1 MVRLKA
7 PAVIVELLLLL
18 CAATPLINAGC
29 PNWCSQHGI
38 CNGAGDDATCECE
51 MGYVGDDCGTR
62 LCPKGDDPFTK
73 DQASRT
79 VQLVTG
85 ATRGTLAGQLQVTF
99 NGETAGFDAAAGKF
113 DGAACSKAIS
123 ALPNVQFASCQ
134 RISTNEWSGGTYEIA
149 FDAWP
154 TIPWENNLFS
164 HNGNPPLSAF
174 ACNMSSISADAW
186 APWCELSDVAV
197 GPLKEY
203 AECSNHGVCERAAAS
218 CHCSLGFHGL
228 ACDDMTD
235 ADDITTHTAEGP
247 FFTAAVLKVRAARGA
262 SAEYRL
268 IEAVAGES
276 TALALSGTGDLA
288 VSGSLSAP
296 AAVIGTPL
304 LSGEHTAAAQAALA
318 VTVGSTLYSKT
329 AVAVAIESPAPGAAL
344 LQLTAGKSGEGLRV
358 GADGSGAVFTGAG
371 GVTVQQGGLAVIE
384 GDALLAG
391 NVTVSGALRADGSVS
406 GAAVTAL
413 SGGLQ
418 AALTAATGAA
428 ATVSAQ
434 HPGFTGDVLSLELA
448 REPASAS
455 GNDTTAGASTTSA
468 ALLRAASGG
477 VERFSIAA
485 DGATAVHY
493 GGLAVKRGGVTVGA
507 GGVHVE
513 SGGLEVKGGIT
524 LLSGALKLT
533 TPQGLDIAG
542 GGLRASTSEPTAAAV
557 TAAATAAGYA
567 GAVLRVEAAH
577 AAVNAPFKL
586 VQGVVAGAA
595 VLNVTSAGDVQT
607 AGSVS
612 AQGSVTA
619 GGLLISQGGTVF
631 ARNSISAGA
640 VIDASEPAAAGAFLS
655 IADDGAVAA
664 NKLLLPSA
672 ATTSAGRLLLLH
684 NGDAQATSGAAVVP
698 PGYTVL
704 FVHDGT
710 AWQDLR
716 VIDAAVTRL
725 QGVTTLT
732 AAADLDIGDQAF
744 KARAL
749 LAGGAPSGHVAVYGS
764 GGLLTAAQGLTWD
777 AATGV
782 VTVPKL
788 KVRCTTEQ

>member
-1 MVRLKA
+1 MVRLKT
-7 PAVIVELLLLL
+7 PLLLL
-18 CAATPLINAGC
+18 CAAAPLVNAGC

-51 MGYVGDDCGTR
+51 MGYLGDDCGTR
-62 LCPKGDDPFTK
+62 LCPKGDDPLTK

-99 NGETAGFDAAAGKF
+99 NGETAVFDAAAGKF

-123 ALPNVQFASCQ
+123 ALPNVQFASCE

-164 HNGNPPLSAF
+164 HNGDPPLSAF
-174 ACNMSSISADAW
+174 ACNMSSITADAW

-203 AECSNHGVCERAAAS
+203 AECSNHGVCKRAAAT

-268 IEAVAGES
+268 IEAVAGET

-296 AAVIGTPL
+296 VAVIGTPL
-304 LSGEHTAAAQAALA
+304 VSGELAAAAEAALA

-358 GADGSGAVFTGAG
+358 GADGSGAVFKGAG
-371 GVTVQQGGLAVIE
+371 GVTVQQGGLAVTE
-384 GDALLAG
+384 GDALLGG
-391 NVTVSGALRADGSVS
+391 NVTVNGALHADGAVS

-418 AALTAATGAA
+418 AALTVA
-428 ATVSAQ
+428 
-434 HPGFTGDVLSLELA
+434 TGDVLSLELA

-455 GNDTTAGASTTSA
+455 GNDTAAGASTASA
-468 ALLRAASGG
+468 ALLRASSGG

-533 TPQGLDIAG
+533 TPQGLDVAG
-542 GGLRASTSEPTAAAV
+542 GGLRASTSEPAAAAV

-567 GAVLRVEAAH
+567 GAVLRVEAAL
-577 AAVNAPFKL
+577 AAVGAPFKL
-586 VQGVVAGAA
+586 VQGVVAGVA

-619 GGLLISQGGTVF
+619 EGLLIAQGGTVF
-631 ARNSISAGA
+631 ARTSIRAGA
-640 VIDASEPAAAGAFLS
+640 VIDASEPAAAGAFLR
-655 IADDGAVAA
+655 IADDGTVAA

-672 ATTSAGRLLLLH
+672 AATSAGRLLLLH

-704 FVHDGT
+704 FVYDGT

-725 QGVTTLT
+725 QGVTSLT

-782 VTVPKL
+782 VTVPKI
-788 KVRCTTEQ
+788 KVRRTIILLYSDCCCRISW

>member
-7 PAVIVELLLLL
+7 PALLLL
-18 CAATPLINAGC
+18 CAATPIVNAGC

-62 LCPKGDDPFTK
+62 LCPKGDDPLTK

-85 ATRGTLAGQLQVTF
+85 ATRGTLGGQLQVTF
-99 NGETAGFDAAAGKF
+99 NGETAVFDAAAGKF

-123 ALPNVQFASCQ
+123 ALPNVQFASCE
-134 RISTNEWSGGTYEIA
+134 RISTNEWGGGTYKIA

-164 HNGNPPLSAF
+164 HNGDPPLSAF
-174 ACNMSSISADAW
+174 ACNISSIGADAW

-203 AECSNHGVCERAAAS
+203 AECSNHGVCERAAAT

-235 ADDITTHTAEGP
+235 ADDIATHTAEGP
-247 FFTAAVLKVRAARGA
+247 FFTAAVLKVRAARDA

-268 IEAVAGES
+268 IEAVAGEA

-304 LSGEHTAAAQAALA
+304 ISEELTAAADAALA

-371 GVTVQQGGLAVIE
+371 GVTVQQGGLIVTE
-384 GDALLAG
+384 GDALLGG
-391 NVTVSGALRADGSVS
+391 NVTVSGALSAHGSVS

-418 AALTAATGAA
+418 AALTATTGTAA
-428 ATVSAQ
+428 IVSAQ
-434 HPGFTGDVLSLELA
+434 HSDFTGDVLSLEMA

-455 GNDTTAGASTTSA
+455 GNDTTAAST
-468 ALLRAASGG
+468 ALLRASSGG

-533 TPQGLDIAG
+533 TPQGLNVSG

-557 TAAATAAGYA
+557 TAEATAAGFA
-567 GAVLRVEAAH
+567 GAVLRVEASH
-577 AAVNAPFKL
+577 AAVSAPFKL

-607 AGSVS
+607 AGSVL

-619 GGLLISQGGTVF
+619 EGLLIAHGGTVF
-631 ARNSISAGA
+631 ARTSIRAGA

-655 IADDGAVAA
+655 ISDDGVVAA
-664 NKLLLPSA
+664 NELILPSA
-672 ATTSAGRLLLLH
+672 AAAGAGRLLLLL

-725 QGVTTLT
+725 QGVTSLT

-749 LAGGAPSGHVAVYGS
+749 LAAGAPSGHVAVYGS

-788 KVRCTTEQ
+788 KVRCVIELLCNLLQ